1 MLHLT
6 GLSDKLFSE
15 QLSAQITTIIERGVQ
30 EKNFWETEIRKIEQ
44 FSREEAISEL
54 IKAKKIYEKIAQI
67 DTYIKGLQR

>member
-6 GLSDKLFSE
+6 GLSNKLFSE